1 MAEHTPENCE
11 KLAQLVVDSMD
22 IGDLL
27 TYCVEQFTIN
37 FKEDINLFNEDCEL
51 FNFDEEKG

>member
-22 IGDLL
+22 VGDLL